1 MKCKGEFIFKSI
13 SKVEAGEFKN
23 SNGDIIKFDSS
34 YKVLLDSWRDDKVY
48 EFKIKL
54 NEDSKELIQKFKTL
68 RPYQQIIIEFDV
80 LIYNNQV
87 RLIPID
93 LSFNSNNK

>member
-23 SNGDIIKFDSS
+23 SNGDIIKFNSS
-34 YKVLLDSWRDDKVY
+34 YKVLLDNWRDDKVD

-87 RLIPID
+87 RLIPVD
-93 LSFNSNNK
+93 LTFNSNNK